1 MNASGTSNGRNRL
14 GLDPHADA
22 TIHPRLPVPKNVA
35 LAMGAG
41 LLGLFVGGAV
51 VAFTAAVA
59 APAIR
64 ERIRRARSDRAAS
77 STGNNQPA

>member
-1 MNASGTSNGRNRL
+1 MEPHSTNNGRRRSDI
-14 GLDPHADA
+14 DPHADGA
-22 TIHPRLPVPKNVA
+22 IHPRLPVPKNVA

-41 LLGLFVGGAV
+41 LIGLFVGGAV

-64 ERIRRARSDRAAS
+64 ERIRRSRVDRQDSSAHTNRAA
-77 STGNNQPA
+77 

>member
-1 MNASGTSNGRNRL
+1 MEPHSTNNGRRRSDI
-14 GLDPHADA
+14 DPADGA
-22 TIHPRLPVPKNVA
+22 IHPRLPVPKNVA

-41 LLGLFVGGAV
+41 LIGLFVGGAV

-64 ERIRRARSDRAAS
+64 ERIRRARVDRQDSSAHTNRAA
-77 STGNNQPA
+77 